1 MAKMITQFMPA
12 QNLAVTTTN
21 MPNFDISGYS
31 GVALQINTPAGS
43 TGTARIRWSN
53 DGVNFV
59 GGGNVALAASTTVS
73 LNTGV
78 IGPIMQIQ
86 MSVTAG
92 AGLYDIYVTAKER

>member
-1 MAKMITQFMPA
+1 MIMQSLPA

-31 GVALQINTPAGS
+31 GVALHINTPAGS

-59 GGGNVALAASTTVS
+59 GGGNIALSGSASLG

-78 IGPIMQIQ
+78 IGPIIQIQ